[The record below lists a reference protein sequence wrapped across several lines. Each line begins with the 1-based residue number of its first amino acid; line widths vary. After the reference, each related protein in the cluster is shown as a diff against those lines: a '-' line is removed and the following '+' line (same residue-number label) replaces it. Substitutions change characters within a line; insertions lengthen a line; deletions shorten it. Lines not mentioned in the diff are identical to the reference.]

1 MSRNFGLV
9 GVRLGDA
16 QKDLNLQVST
26 QTRLDFDGK
35 NQPGLGFFPLLG
47 MEMEMLIPDQL
58 NIDCSYMT
66 NFSTMAG
73 IVHPASCHSSI

>member
-26 QTRLDFDGK
+26 QTPLDFDGK
-35 NQPGLGFFPLLG
+35 ISWDGDGNA
-47 MEMEMLIPDQL
+47 D
-58 NIDCSYMT
+58 T
-66 NFSTMAG
+66 
-73 IVHPASCHSSI
+73 